1 MSVQVHNGLN
11 SSRFINMCV
20 ANWFLHIYI
29 YATIPLL
36 SLQTIRLG
44 CETRWL
50 GWCVLAFAI
59 GMVLPGPFGAH
70 LMERR
75 SRKEV
80 FLKALILL
88 GPIAT
93 MGYAYAYEPRHLL
106 MLQLLQGIAF
116 GISQTALGTTLV
128 NDILLSKQR
137 NKGDIIY
144 AWAGRTGIPL
154 GLFLGYMLSLSF
166 PITYAY
172 WWALIPCA
180 LSFVLVA
187 QTPVPIKAPVKVPF
201 VTLDRFF
208 LPSSLPMGL
217 SMFAAPWVMGRI
229 AGALPNAQSWL
240 FGSAYLCMS
249 LGVLCAFLMQLFIRR
264 RLGQRTLVS
273 MGYILIVIGLLLIR
287 LPNVIAGNVG
297 DVLLGCGIGAVSSRH
312 LMDWV
317 TKSAHC
323 QRGTAQNTYMI
334 LWRWSF
340 TLGFICSCCYGL
352 SSVAIDVC
360 LCATSLIFYLFWT
373 HDRNVH

>member
-1 MSVQVHNGLN
+1 MSIQVHNGLK

-20 ANWFLHIYI
+20 ANWFLHIYV
-29 YATIPLL
+29 YALIPLL
-36 SLQTIRLG
+36 SLQTHRLG
-44 CETRWL
+44 FGIEWV
-50 GWCVLAFAI
+50 GWGVLAFAI

-80 FLKALILL
+80 YLKALILL

-93 MGYAYAYEPRHLL
+93 FGYVSAFDARHLL
-106 MLQLLQGIAF
+106 ALQLLQGIAF
-116 GISQTALGTTLV
+116 GTSQTALGTTLV

-144 AWAGRTGIPL
+144 AWAGRIGIPL
-154 GLFLGYMLSLSF
+154 GLFLGYILSLSF
-166 PITYAY
+166 SMQYAY
-172 WWALIPCA
+172 WWALVPCA
-180 LSFVLVA
+180 LSFILVA
-187 QTPVPIKAPVKVPF
+187 QTPVPIKAPVKVPI

-208 LPSSLPMGL
+208 LPSSVPLGL
-217 SMFAAPWVMGRI
+217 SMFAAPWTMGRI
-229 AGALPNAQSWL
+229 AGALPHTTESWL
-240 FGSAYLCMS
+240 LSSAYLCLS
-249 LGVLCAFLMQLFIRR
+249 LGVLCAFMMQLFIRR

-273 MGYILIVIGLLLIR
+273 LGYVTIIVGLLLISW
-287 LPNVIAGNVG
+287 PNVVVGNIG

-340 TLGFICSCCYGL
+340 TLGLITSCLYGL
-352 SSVAIDVC
+352 SNLTVDAC

-373 HDRNVH
+373 HDR